1 MQTHLTCGE
10 NLHLQDAIFIIVV
23 IAITSIVIINL
34 NTISILFI
42 NCQEGTKLLFNLL
55 YSIQYV
61 IT

>member
-10 NLHLQDAIFIIVV
+10 KLHLQDAIFIIV

-34 NTISILFI
+34 NIIAILFI